1 MSETR
6 LRKHQVGV
14 RLDDGEY
21 EHFAQL
27 AQSGKFFG
35 HQIPMATLIREL
47 ALRQVR
53 EIARKSRK
61 AEQRTVGLHR

>member
-1 MSETR
+1 MR
-6 LRKHQVGV
+6 NHQVGV

-27 AQSGKFFG
+27 AKSGRFFG
-35 HQIPMATLIREL
+35 HQIPIATLIREL

-53 EIARKSRK
+53 EIARKNGK
-61 AEQRTVGLHR
+61 AGQRTGGKDT

>member
-6 LRKHQVGV
+6 IRNRQVGI
-14 RLDDGEY
+14 RLDDSEY
-21 EHFAQL
+21 EDFARL
-27 AQSGKFFG
+27 AKSGKFFG
-35 HQIPMATLIREL
+35 HQIPLATLIREL

-61 AEQRTVGLHR
+61 PGQRTAVFKK